1 MEDILQPYIN
11 KSINENETSVLDKLK
26 SKILNFPF
34 FKNIIDNFPNTWHII
49 FNKILNNL
57 TFLEYLPNQII
68 FKKGDKIKCV
78 YIIFTGEINVFD
90 PSLIESLNKLKNL
103 KKIDYNINKNNI
115 IKTEKRNNIYDNI
128 YNIYDI
134 NLIPNSSLLPGY
146 ALGEPVNYSQ
156 TNISNKIVQACKKSI
171 LGYIKYQKYKKIM
184 NEIKSLESNQIICF
198 IKSLNLFGNMNNFI
212 EKLKQNLTYKKYLK
226 GSYIFK
232 QGEEYKTFYIIKNGN
247 VNISMNVNKT
257 IKSSIEQDLLIGN
270 NNKRNFTHERKH
282 ELNGYYV
289 EKINYNLVN
298 FGNGE
303 IVGDIEYYKHY
314 TKYLYTVKCLN
325 TVEFFEINLKMFKK
339 LIVECGDN
347 LNRYH
352 EKIKKKINFFEKRI
366 KEINTAIKR
375 KNETIFQKDRFTK
388 IFLDNHIYK
397 QNKENNKFINS
408 FSKPLGEI
416 KIKYNSKKMLNCSC
430 GNISHY
436 MKKKNDQNTSGIK
449 EDKNNFPNYK
459 SLLFN
464 GKKLLSP
471 QSVNQEN
478 SFMENSKNYIPRLL
492 STNKKYL
499 FRNKSTCFLKNNI
512 LINNS
517 DDINILVNISCDIK
531 KGTKS
536 FREINTNT
544 HKNPKKYYNLI
555 LKNKTPVNNFLK
567 YISNKNISFEENEK
581 NFYEKKMKNGLLKH
595 LISEKNKRN
604 YQKCQEMSKK
614 YFIMNNKCIKSKS
627 LKQSFFFH
635 IKK

>member
-11 KSINENETSVLDKLK
+11 KSINENETNVLDKLK

-34 FKNIIDNFPNTWHII
+34 FKNITDNFPNTWHII

-68 FKKGDKIKCV
+68 FKKGDKINCI

-90 PSLIESLNKLKNL
+90 PGLIESINKLKNL
-103 KKIDYNINKNNI
+103 KKIDYNINKNNVI
-115 IKTEKRNNIYDNI
+115 RTEKRSNIYDNI

-134 NLIPNSSLLPGY
+134 NLIPNSNLLPGY
-146 ALGEPVNYSQ
+146 ALGESVNYFQ
-156 TNISNKIVQACKKSI
+156 TNVSNKIVQACKKSI

-184 NEIKSLESNQIICF
+184 NELKSLESNHLMSF
-198 IKSLNLFGNMNNFI
+198 IKGLNLFGNMNNFI

-232 QGEEYKTFYIIKNGN
+232 QGDDYKTFYIIKNGN

-314 TKYLYTVKCLN
+314 TKYLYSVKCLN
-325 TVEFFEINLKMFKK
+325 TVDLFEINLKMFKK
-339 LIVECGDN
+339 LIIECGDN
-347 LNRYH
+347 LSRYH
-352 EKIKKKINFFEKRI
+352 EKIKQKINFFEKRI
-366 KEINTAIKR
+366 KEINNAIKR

-436 MKKKNDQNTSGIK
+436 MNKKIDQNTSGIK
-449 EDKNNFPNYK
+449 EDLNNCSNYK
-459 SLLFN
+459 NLRFN
-464 GKKLLSP
+464 RRKLLSSK
-471 QSVNQEN
+471 SVNQEN
-478 SFMENSKNYIPRLL
+478 SFIENSKNNTQRLL
-492 STNKKYL
+492 STKKKYL
-499 FRNKSTCFLKNNI
+499 FRNKSICFLKNNI

-517 DDINILVNISCDIK
+517 GDLNILDNISYDIK
-531 KGTKS
+531 RGTKT
-536 FREINTNT
+536 FREINTNKY
-544 HKNPKKYYNLI
+544 KNPKKYYNLI
-555 LKNKTPVNNFLK
+555 LKNKTPGNNFLK
-567 YISNKNISFEENEK
+567 YISNKNISVEENEK
-581 NFYEKKMKNGLLKH
+581 NFYEKKIKNDFLKY
-595 LISEKNKRN
+595 LINEKNKRN

-614 YFIMNNKCIKSKS
+614 YFIMNNNCIKSKS
-627 LKQSFFFH
+627 LKQSFFFR